1 MQPLC
6 FGKEGVGIK
15 VVTRLLASRC
25 GALLAGLTLLAAAF
39 PGLSQAQGEAITM
52 SVEPSSQ
59 TVDIGDGVF
68 TVDVEV
74 EGAVRL
80 TSFEFTL
87 RYDPSIVRFVGVEEG
102 PFLGSTGRA
111 VSCHRKFPHTRD
123 RIQFGCVTSGSE
135 RAETAPPGASGSGLL
150 ATVALAPRKSGTSTL
165 ALDDPKATYEVLE
178 WPNPEPAQDVP
189 VSTQGGSVT
198 VTGSLPTATPA
209 PDEPTP
215 VPTEFVPTPT
225 TPTAIP
231 SYWTLGTPGPAAPF
245 SSPITGQGG
254 DTTGVSGDSAA
265 GSTAGGA
272 GTSGEPS
279 GAGGDFPG
287 AGTGPPEEQGEP
299 WAAAAGWAL
308 ATAGAGLLLASVL
321 LRNRIPRR
329 SKR

>member
-1 MQPLC
+1 M
-6 FGKEGVGIK
+6 
-15 VVTRLLASRC
+15 TRLLASRC

-59 TVDIGDGVF
+59 TVDISDGVF

-80 TSFEFTL
+80 TSFEFML

-102 PFLGSTGRA
+102 PFLGSTGRRT
-111 VSCHRKFPHTRD
+111 SCHREFPHTRD
-123 RIQFGCVTSGSE
+123 RIWFGCTTPGSE
-135 RAETAPPGASGSGLL
+135 ESGEPRAASGSGVL

-165 ALDDPKATYEVLE
+165 ALEITSHRGGVTYESQ
-178 WPNPEPAQDVP
+178 PGHTDTSVP
-189 VSTQGGSVT
+189 VSPQGGSVT
-198 VTGSLPTATPA
+198 VTGSAPTATPA

-215 VPTEFVPTPT
+215 VPTKFVPTPT

-287 AGTGPPEEQGEP
+287 AGTGPPEEQGGP

-308 ATAGAGLLLASVL
+308 ATAGAGFLLASVL
-321 LRNRIPRR
+321 LRNRIPRG